1 MKIHKRNTLCEYFY
15 PVELEI
21 KDATNTASSASYH
34 DLHIEIDNEDRLINK
49 LYDRRD
55 DLLLKFT
62 FPE

>member
-15 PVELEI
+15 LVELEI
-21 KDATNTASSASYH
+21 KDATASSASYH